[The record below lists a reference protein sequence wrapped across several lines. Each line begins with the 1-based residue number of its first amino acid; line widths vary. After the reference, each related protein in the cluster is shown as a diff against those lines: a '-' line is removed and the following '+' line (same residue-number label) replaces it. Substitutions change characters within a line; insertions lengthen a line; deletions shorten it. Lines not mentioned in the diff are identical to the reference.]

1 MRLDKVV
8 TLGELVKITN
18 EYKSKN
24 KKIVTIN
31 GCFDML
37 QLGHIKILYEAKKQ
51 GDFLIVGLNSDASV
65 KRLKGNDRPIN
76 DQSTRCEVMAALQM
90 VDYVFVFDEDDPRAF
105 LNIIR
110 PHIHVNDASY
120 GVNCVESEILNLYG
134 GKLHLVEKFNVPS
147 TTQTI
152 EKIKQVY
159 K

>member
-1 MRLDKVV
+1 MRLDKAASINDLKRI
-8 TLGELVKITN
+8 TDELKTQGKI
-18 EYKSKN
+18 
-24 KKIVTIN
+24 IVTIN

-51 GDFLIVGLNSDASV
+51 GDILLVGLNSDASV

-76 DQSTRCEVMAALQM
+76 NQSTRCEVMAALQM
-90 VDYVFVFDEDDPRAF
+90 VDYVFVFEEDDPRAF
-105 LNIIR
+105 LNILR
-110 PHIHVNDASY
+110 PQVHVNDASY
-120 GVNCVESEILNLYG
+120 GVNCIESEVLKLYG